1 MGTKLA
7 FCKPSFRLTVAGDPN
22 HVSPLHVGDYWSW
35 RARAVF
41 LPPTVGSAFMAPSP
55 SQEKKR
61 MNRNLVAQ
69 ARKQLLR
76 RGRALLRAAQ
86 AGIGAP
92 VRPDALGAMQD
103 AELDELQEIHAA
115 LERIERG
122 IFGRCDDCQAEIEEE
137 RLERVP
143 WERTCSACR
152 ERSVPASESRASI

>member
-1 MGTKLA
+1 
-7 FCKPSFRLTVAGDPN
+7 
-22 HVSPLHVGDYWSW
+22 
-35 RARAVF
+35 
-41 LPPTVGSAFMAPSP
+41 
-55 SQEKKR
+55 

-86 AGIGAP
+86 AGLGAP

-122 IFGRCDDCQAEIEEE
+122 IFGRCEECQTEIDDARLQRAPWQRRCTPCAGDELVAEA
-137 RLERVP
+137 P
-143 WERTCSACR
+143 GR
-152 ERSVPASESRASI
+152 EDRASA